1 MVERGHYH
9 SFWRFSLLAI
19 VGGHILTITKGEIEK
34 GTLLI
39 DEGKIVAV
47 GREVAVPAGASIID
61 ATGKYVLPGLIDAH
75 THVGI
80 GEEAQGWAGMDV
92 NEMTDPVTAHLRA
105 IDAINPEDEGFR
117 DALRGGVTAIQ
128 INPGSANII
137 GGLTVAMKTFGR
149 TVDEMALRSP
159 SGLKAALG
167 ENPKRVYGDQ
177 KKLPSTRMG
186 SAAVLREWL
195 VKAQNYMAKEEAAK
209 QEPGKP
215 FERDLR
221 LEAIARVLRREIP
234 LRLHAHRA
242 DDIMTALRIQE
253 EFGFD
258 LTLEH
263 CTEGHKIADVIAKRG
278 IPAMV
283 GPTITARTKV
293 ELRDRSLRTPALLSQ
308 AGVKVCIITDHWI
321 VPIQHLIVS
330 VILAVREGM
339 APEEALKAVTINPA
353 EVIGVA
359 DRIGSLEPGKDAD
372 FQIMSGHPLDI
383 MSRAEKV
390 FVSGQLAYDWA
401 TERER
406 MGPGS

>member
-1 MVERGHYH
+1 
-9 SFWRFSLLAI
+9 LLAI

-47 GREVAVPAGASIID
+47 GREVEVPAGASIID

>member
-1 MVERGHYH
+1 M
-9 SFWRFSLLAI
+9 LAI

-39 DEGKIVAV
+39 DEGKIIAV
-47 GREVAVPAGASIID
+47 GREVEVPAGASIID

-308 AGVKVCIITDHWI
+308 AGDKVCIITDHWI